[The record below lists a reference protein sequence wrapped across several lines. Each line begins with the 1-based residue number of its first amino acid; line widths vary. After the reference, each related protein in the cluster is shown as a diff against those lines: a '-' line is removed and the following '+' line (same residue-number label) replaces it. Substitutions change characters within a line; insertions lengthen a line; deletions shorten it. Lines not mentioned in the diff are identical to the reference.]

1 MAALVDAAV
10 KEVLAGERSVLA
22 FEDELVAIFNVS
34 LSEITDVVRAFFQK
48 HAKDG
53 KVSFVTLRRYLTEQQ
68 WHTFADV
75 LTQWQKEALQS
86 TSGFRKEFTADVDR
100 LLRRKK
106 ITNFEELQ
114 YRIRYA
120 LEKRAARE
128 QNAVFTLM
136 AVNTIAA
143 YYTRYYDMSRLS
155 QHGMVFTPLSAE
167 QLNTLVFTKWD
178 DTKFYGDYNN
188 RIERNV
194 EQLIAEYEI
203 VCQQAIAAGQTSD
216 ATAKLLANRMKV
228 ALNRERSLVRTEI
241 NRAMSAADIAAYK
254 AADISQYKFVAVL
267 DEVTTVICQELNG
280 QIFRVSQ
287 AQEQV
292 NLPPMHVNCRSST
305 EPVLTDKDGDE
316 LLKVSR
322 TMSLEQF
329 VEKYYEGEF
338 LDEVLDFLQN
348 YRK

>member
-1 MAALVDAAV
+1 MATLLDQAV
-10 KEVLAGERSVLA
+10 QEVLAGERSVLA

-34 LSEITDVVRAFFQK
+34 LSEITDAVRVFFQK

-75 LTQWQKEALQS
+75 LTQWQKEATGSNPTIRQAFANDI
-86 TSGFRKEFTADVDR
+86 GR

-106 ITNFEELQ
+106 VTNFEELQ
-114 YRIRYA
+114 YRMRYA

-128 QNAVFTLM
+128 DDAVFALV

-143 YYTRYYDMSRLS
+143 YYTRFYDMSRAS
-155 QHGMVFTPLSAE
+155 QSGVPFVPLTAE
-167 QLNTLVFTKWD
+167 QLNTLVTAKWD
-178 DTKFYGDYNN
+178 DTKFYGNFES
-188 RIERNV
+188 RIARNL
-194 EQLIAEYEI
+194 EQLVSEFE
-203 VCQQAIAAGQTSD
+203 VVVQQSVAAGQNADTV
-216 ATAKLLANRMKV
+216 AKLLANRMRV
-228 ALNRERSLVRTEI
+228 ALNRERALVRTEV
-241 NRAMSAADIAAYK
+241 NRAMSAADVAAYK
-254 AADISQYKFVAVL
+254 AADVAQYRFVAVL

-305 EPVLTDKDGDE
+305 EPVLTGKEGEE

-329 VEKYYEGEF
+329 VEKYYEGEY
-338 LDEVLDFLQN
+338 LDDVLDFLHN